1 MAHFVCSKVFSSAK
15 ICCPEKEFL
24 VTRSDNDYDVGV
36 DDDGDDDDDDG
47 GDDGDDYDV
56 GDGDG
61 DGDGDG
67 EFSPENVGRVC
78 FFFPSLSCKWPAWRS
93 GRIGDIKSEDFE
105 NDIFNDD

>member
-24 VTRSDNDYDVGV
+24 VTRSDNDYDVGG
-36 DDDGDDDDDDG
+36 DGDGD

-56 GDGDG
+56 
-61 DGDGDG
+61 GDG

-93 GRIGDIKSEDFE
+93 GRIGDINSEDIE
-105 NDIFNDD
+105 NDIFNDDEWVLNCDPL